1 METYNLKSDLKVFG
15 KEVRTFPLGVAEA
28 FHELITMIPDGS
40 HRAYYG
46 ISHID
51 EMGKII
57 YKAAAEENYAGEA
70 EKYNC
75 KRYLIEKGEYLAVS
89 ITNWRDNTDCI
100 KDAFHDMMEDDRADK
115 TGEVVEWYKTE
126 TEMLCLVKVK
136 EPATIQ

>member
-1 METYNLKSDLKVFG
+1 METYNLKTDLNVFG
-15 KEVRTFPLGVAEA
+15 KEVTTFPLGINEA
-28 FHELITMIPDGS
+28 FSALLERIPDGFK
-40 HRAYYG
+40 RTYYG
-46 ISHID
+46 LSYMD

-100 KDAFHDMMEDDRADK
+100 KDVFHDMMEDDRADK
-115 TGEVVEWYKTE
+115 TREVVEWYKTE
-126 TEMLCLVKVK
+126 TEMLCLVKAK
-136 EPATIQ
+136 ESATIH

>member
-1 METYNLKSDLKVFG
+1 METYNLKNDLKVFG

-28 FHELITMIPDGS
+28 FHDLLTMIPDGS

-46 ISHID
+46 LSHID

-75 KRYLIEKGEYLAVS
+75 KRYLIEKGEYLSVT
-89 ITNWRDNTDCI
+89 ITNWRDNTECI
-100 KDAFHDMMEDDRADK
+100 KDVFHDMMEDDRADK
-115 TGEVVEWYKTE
+115 TKDVVEWYKTE
-126 TEMLCLVKVK
+126 TEMLCLVKAK
-136 EPATIQ
+136 ESATIH

>member
-1 METYNLKSDLKVFG
+1 METYNLKNDLKVFG

-28 FHELITMIPDGS
+28 FHELLTMIPDGS

-46 ISHID
+46 LSHID

-75 KRYLIEKGEYLAVS
+75 KRYLIEKGEYLSVT
-89 ITNWRDNTDCI
+89 ITNWRDNTECI
-100 KDAFHDMMEDDRADK
+100 KDVFHDMMEDDRADK
-115 TGEVVEWYKTE
+115 TKDVVEWYKTE

-136 EPATIQ
+136 EPATIH

>member
-1 METYNLKSDLKVFG
+1 METYNLKTDLKVFG
-15 KEVRTFPLGVAEA
+15 KEVTTFPLGIKEA
-28 FHELITMIPDGS
+28 FSALLERIPDGFK
-40 HRAYYG
+40 RTYYG
-46 ISHID
+46 LSYMD

-115 TGEVVEWYKTE
+115 TKEVVEWYKTE
-126 TEMLCLVKVK
+126 TEMLCLVKAK
-136 EPATIQ
+136 ESATIH

>member
-1 METYNLKSDLKVFG
+1 METYNLKNDLKVFG

-28 FHELITMIPDGS
+28 FHDLLTMIPDGS

-46 ISHID
+46 LSHID

-100 KDAFHDMMEDDRADK
+100 KDVFHDMMEDDRADK
-115 TGEVVEWYKTE
+115 TKEVVEWYKTE
-126 TEMLCLVKVK
+126 TEMLWLVKAK
-136 EPATIQ
+136 EPATIH

>member
-1 METYNLKSDLKVFG
+1 METYNLKNDLKVFG

-28 FHELITMIPDGS
+28 FHDLLTMIPDGS

-46 ISHID
+46 LSHID

-75 KRYLIEKGEYLAVS
+75 KRYLIEKGEYLSVT
-89 ITNWRDNTDCI
+89 ITNWRDNTECI
-100 KDAFHDMMEDDRADK
+100 KDVFHDMMEDDRADK
-115 TGEVVEWYKTE
+115 TKDVVEWYKTE

-136 EPATIQ
+136 EPATIH

>member
-1 METYNLKSDLKVFG
+1 METYNLKNDLKVFG

-28 FHELITMIPDGS
+28 FHELLTMIPDGS

-46 ISHID
+46 LSHID

-100 KDAFHDMMEDDRADK
+100 KDVFHDMMEDDRADK
-115 TGEVVEWYKTE
+115 TKEVVEWYKTE
-126 TEMLCLVKVK
+126 TEMLCLVKAK
-136 EPATIQ
+136 ESATIH

>member
-1 METYNLKSDLKVFG
+1 METYNLKNDLKVFG

-28 FHELITMIPDGS
+28 FHELLTMIPDGT

-46 ISHID
+46 LSHID

-75 KRYLIEKGEYLAVS
+75 KRYLIEKGEYLSVT
-89 ITNWRDNTDCI
+89 ITNWRDNTECI
-100 KDAFHDMMEDDRADK
+100 KDVFHDMMEDDRADK
-115 TGEVVEWYKTE
+115 TKEVVEWYKTE

-136 EPATIQ
+136 EPATIH